1 MSSEDNQKYI
11 QSLDQLISELVEER
25 TISPRGR
32 IGLDRKIESLRKKRN
47 RYKKLEGRE
56 GGEEE

>member
-1 MSSEDNQKYI
+1 MSSEDNLRKI
-11 QSLDQLISELVEER
+11 ESLDQLISELVEER

-32 IGLDRKIESLRKKRN
+32 ISLDRKIESLRKKRN
-47 RYKKLEGRE
+47 RYKKLEGYE